1 MLGRH
6 VFTVVY
12 WHTPTEGAR
21 VYETLGWLGLVFMG
35 WAFSAHQITIVDYV
49 VSA

>member
-1 MLGRH
+1 MADRG
-6 VFTVVY
+6 VFTGVY
-12 WHTPTEGAR
+12 RHTPTEGAR

-35 WAFSAHQITIVDYV
+35 WTFWAHQITIVDYV